1 MHFKITFTHTKN
13 IQKYYNSTSQ
23 IYATGFNHET
33 SNYNVN
39 ITLSTFRRG
48 LLPSKTFFFKALSH
62 KKKPFFF
69 ILPTQNFNNCK
80 LLLSYFLFFFSEGRI
95 ISLDIHLLD
104 FFYFFLSNI
113 KLCLRTQSDASTSP
127 ISPTKQKNPEFLN
140 LDQRGGQI
148 ELNHEPEIIWGG
160 LVLKLN

>member
-13 IQKYYNSTSQ
+13 IQKYYNSNSH

-62 KKKPFFF
+62 KKNHSFLFYQPK
-69 ILPTQNFNNCK
+69 ILIIANYC
-80 LLLSYFLFFFSEGRI
+80 YHIFLFFFWRKNNLTWYSFTG
-95 ISLDIHLLD
+95 
-104 FFYFFLSNI
+104 FFFLSNI